1 MKETNMDYYI
11 SFVALGISLVVM
23 IISSVSVV
31 YGRITNRK
39 IGRIAESVNMIEAK
53 PIEVVSES
61 SINIVLSENSFE
73 KVNKLIDSLIV
84 EAITIYYVMTGV
96 VEETYIN
103 NKSTDEMK
111 EYVFA
116 TVKSNMTPTVVA
128 TIKLFYNIDTDEKLN
143 QLLLLRIKLH
153 LIQEITEQ
161 NLPIQN

>member
-1 MKETNMDYYI
+1 M
-11 SFVALGISLVVM
+11 SS
-23 IISSVSVV
+23 IIEYTKIIPDKPSDEVNSS
-31 YGRITNRK
+31 T
-39 IGRIAESVNMIEAK
+39 
-53 PIEVVSES
+53 
-61 SINIVLSENSFE
+61 INIVLAEGSYE

-103 NKSTDEMK
+103 TKSTDEMK

-116 TVKSNMTPTVVA
+116 TVKNNMTPAVVA
-128 TIKLFYNIDTDEKLN
+128 SIKLFYNIDEEEKLN